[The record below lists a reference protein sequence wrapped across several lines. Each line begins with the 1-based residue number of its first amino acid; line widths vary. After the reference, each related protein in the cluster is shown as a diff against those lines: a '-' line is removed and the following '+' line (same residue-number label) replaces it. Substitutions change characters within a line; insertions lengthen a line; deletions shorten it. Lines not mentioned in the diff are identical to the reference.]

1 MADTDAQMESMVQA
15 DDINHVFIE
24 FPDLNGLSRSK
35 QLDIDYFLE
44 SWKDGFTMNLALL
57 TQTPRSDVVEGS
69 KYGDEIDYADAL
81 IHPDPRTS
89 RRVPWRDDAVRVI
102 CDFEF
107 QGQPVP
113 GAPRTVL
120 QSVVQQ
126 VDSFGLEASVG
137 SELECFL
144 LESVGDEGNR
154 NGNGRTESGPG
165 NRIGTRYVPA
175 TSDKHENLTRAT
187 EEVSPF
193 YDRVYD
199 WASAFGL
206 DLTTVHHEFGA
217 GQIEILFKHGNPLGQ
232 ADRTFRFKELVKQAA
247 VACDQHA
254 TFMAKPFTDRAGSG
268 YHLHVSLFDDGENV
282 LEGADGTLSERGR
295 HFVGGLLE
303 HADALAALGT
313 PNLNG
318 FKRYQPGTF
327 APYSASWGYGN
338 RMTAIRV
345 PGHGTPRVEN
355 RISSAD
361 ANPYLVIAAT
371 LAAGLHGLEAELEP
385 PTPSEGDPSDSRP
398 TLPQS
403 PREAIDRLKADDVL
417 TAYLGEDVVSEYAAQ
432 KRHEIEMFYRQTTA
446 WERDEYIEIL

>member
-1 MADTDAQMESMVQA
+1 MESMVQA
-15 DDINHVFIE
+15 DEINHVFVE

-35 QLDIDYFLE
+35 QFDADYFLE
-44 SWKDGFTMNLALL
+44 SWEDGFTMNLALL

-81 IHPDPRTS
+81 VHPDPRTC

-102 CDFEF
+102 SDFEF
-107 QGQPVP
+107 RGQPVP

-120 QSVVQQ
+120 KSVIEQ
-126 VDSFGLEASVG
+126 VSATGLDAFVG

-144 LESVGDEGNR
+144 LESVSASGAGKR
-154 NGNGRTESGPG
+154 NGNGNGKTGSAPGDRTGAH
-165 NRIGTRYVPA
+165 YVPA

-206 DLTTVHHEFGA
+206 DLTTIHHEFGA
-217 GQIEILFKHGNPLGQ
+217 GQIEILFKYGDPLGQ
-232 ADRTFRFKELVKQAA
+232 ADRTFRFKELVKHAA
-247 VACDQHA
+247 TACEQHA

-268 YHLHVSLFDDGENV
+268 YHLHVSLFDDGENI
-282 LEGADGTLSERGR
+282 LDGADGDLSERGR

-345 PGHGTPRVEN
+345 PGHGTTRVEN

-361 ANPYLVIAAT
+361 ANPYLVVAAT

-385 PTPSEGDPSDSRP
+385 PAPSEGDPSDSRP

-403 PREAIDRLKADDVL
+403 PREAIASLEADEVL
-417 TAYLGEDVVSEYAAQ
+417 TEYLGADVVSEYAAQ
-432 KRHEIEMFYRQTTA
+432 KRHEIERFYSQTTA
-446 WERDEYIEIL
+446 WERDEYIETL

>member
-1 MADTDAQMESMVQA
+1 MADTEARLESMVQD
-15 DDINHVFIE
+15 DDINHVFVE

-35 QLDIDYFLE
+35 QLDADYFLD
-44 SWKDGFTMNLALL
+44 SWEDGFTMNLALL
-57 TQTPRSDVVEGS
+57 TQTPRSDVVAGS

-81 IHPDPRTS
+81 VHPDPQTC

-107 QGQPVP
+107 QDQPVP

-120 QSVVQQ
+120 KSVIEQ
-126 VDSFGLEASVG
+126 VSAAGLEAAVG

-144 LESVGDEGNR
+144 LESVTNGAEG
-154 NGNGRTESGPG
+154 GAETESGSQS
-165 NRIGTRYVPA
+165 GTQYVPA

-199 WASAFGL
+199 WASALGL
-206 DLTTVHHEFGA
+206 DLTTMHHEFGA
-217 GQIEILFKHGNPLGQ
+217 GQIEILFKYGDPLGQ
-232 ADRTFRFKELVKQAA
+232 ADRTFRFKELVKHAA
-247 VACDQHA
+247 TACDQHA

-282 LEGADGTLSERGR
+282 LEGADGDLSERGR

-345 PGHGTPRVEN
+345 PGHGTTRVEN

-361 ANPYLVIAAT
+361 ANPYLVVAAT

-385 PTPSEGDPSDSRP
+385 PEPSEGDPSESRP

-403 PREAIDRLKADDVL
+403 PREAIDRLEADEVL
-417 TAYLGEDVVSEYAAQ
+417 TESLGEDVVSEYAAQ
-432 KRHEIEMFYRQTTA
+432 KRHEIERFYSQTTA
-446 WERDEYIEIL
+446 WERDEYMEIL

>member
-1 MADTDAQMESMVQA
+1 MTDTEARLESMVQA

-35 QLDIDYFLE
+35 QLDADYFLD
-44 SWKDGFTMNLALL
+44 SWEDGFTMNLALL

-81 IHPDPRTS
+81 VHPDPRTC

-107 QGQPVP
+107 RGQSVP

-120 QSVVQQ
+120 QSVAEQITE
-126 VDSFGLEASVG
+126 FGLDASVG

-144 LESVGDEGNR
+144 LESVGEVGNSNGSDEMR
-154 NGNGRTESGPG
+154 A
-165 NRIGTRYVPA
+165 GTQTGTNYVPA

-193 YDRVYD
+193 YDCVYD

-217 GQIEILFKHGNPLGQ
+217 GQIEILFKHGDPLGQ
-232 ADRTFRFKELVKQAA
+232 ADRTFRFKELVKHAA
-247 VACDQHA
+247 TACDQHA

-282 LEGADGTLSERGR
+282 LEGTDGDLSEQGR

-345 PGHGTPRVEN
+345 PGHGTTRVEN

-361 ANPYLVIAAT
+361 ANPYLVVAAT

-385 PTPSEGDPSDSRP
+385 PAPSEGDPSGSRP

-403 PREAIDRLKADDVL
+403 PREAIVRLEADEVL
-417 TAYLGEDVVSEYAAQ
+417 TEYLGEDVVSEYAAQ
-432 KRHEIEMFYRQTTA
+432 KRHEIERFYSQTTA